1 MTETE
6 RAGDAAA
13 RAQANSAA
21 RRKAAAV
28 WAFQGLDDPAPEPA
42 VALRAS
48 TGWACP
54 SEHAAVV
61 TLTSRAGR
69 VYGMCGTCH
78 AFEGRAA

>member
-1 MTETE
+1 MTALE

-13 RAQANSAA
+13 RAQADRAA
-21 RRKAAAV
+21 RRKAAAT
-28 WAFQGLDDPAPEPA
+28 WAFDEQYPVPP

-54 SEHAAVV
+54 SEHPAVA